1 MRVDKNGKLPSED
14 EYKIVAKIVEMAKSL
29 GKETI
34 CEGVETE
41 QQIAFLR
48 SVDVNYVQGYY
59 YSRPLSEEDF
69 ITYLE
74 RHV

>member
-1 MRVDKNGKLPSED
+1 M
-14 EYKIVAKIVEMAKSL
+14 AKIVEMAKSL

-48 SVDVNYVQGYY
+48 SVDVKYVQGYY
-59 YSRPLSEEDF
+59 YSRPLKQEDF
-69 ITYLE
+69 VLYLE
-74 RHV
+74 RNV

>member
-1 MRVDKNGKLPSED
+1 MRVDQNGKISNPD

-41 QQIAFLR
+41 QQISFLR
-48 SVDVNYVQGYY
+48 SVDVNYVQGFY
-59 YSRPLSEEDF
+59 YSRPLKEEDF
-69 ITYLE
+69 VMYLE
-74 RHV
+74 SHV